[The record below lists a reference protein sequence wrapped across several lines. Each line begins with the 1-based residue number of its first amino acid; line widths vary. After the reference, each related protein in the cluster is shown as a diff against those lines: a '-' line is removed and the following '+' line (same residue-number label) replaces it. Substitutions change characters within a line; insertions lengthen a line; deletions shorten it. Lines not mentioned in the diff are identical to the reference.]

1 MNAYAGEFLGT
12 MLLVFLGDGVCANV
26 LLKDSKAEGAGWIAI
41 TVAWGIALA
50 LCVYGFGGVS
60 GAHLNPALT
69 IGLAAFGDFNIALVP
84 GYVIAQI
91 AGGFSGAAFV
101 YLYFLPHINRTESP
115 MLKLAIF
122 ATGPAIR
129 CTPSNFFCEAV
140 GTFILVY
147 GVLVLGGADF
157 ISGLRPIAIGV
168 LLIGIGLSLGGTTGY
183 ALNPARDL
191 GPRIFHALAPIKGKG
206 SSDWGY
212 AWIPVAAPIVGA
224 LLAVLVRNVFV
235 EWGVNVVELIPK

>member
-12 MLLVFLGDGVCANV
+12 MLLVFMGDGVCANV

-41 TVAWGIALA
+41 TIAWGIALA

-60 GAHLNPALT
+60 GAHFNPALT
-69 IGLAAFGDFNIALVP
+69 IGLAAFGDFNVAYVP
-84 GYVIAQI
+84 GYIVAQI
-91 AGGFSGAAFV
+91 AGGFAGAAAV

-115 MLKLAIF
+115 ALKLAIF

-140 GTFILVY
+140 GTFILIY
-147 GVLVLGGADF
+147 GVLVLGGAEF

-206 SSDWGY
+206 TSDWGY
-212 AWIPVAAPIVGA
+212 AWIPVAAPVVGA
-224 LLAVLVRNVFV
+224 LAAVLVRNLFLD
-235 EWGVNVVELIPK
+235 WGFNVLG